1 MILAKPPKPAKTDRS
16 LTDER
21 LDPNCPEGHFFGA
34 QSPKKPSSRYAVRG
48 ENFGLVVPASS
59 FDSIARRHPDL

>member
-1 MILAKPPKPAKTDRS
+1 MILAKPPKPAKKDRS

-34 QSPKKPSSRYAVRG
+34 QSPKKLSSRYAG
-48 ENFGLVVPASS
+48 ANENFVPVVLASS
-59 FDSIARRHPDL
+59 FDSIARLPF